1 MSSNHLKF
9 AIPVIA
15 ESVASFF
22 TAILRHGY
30 MPKSFR
36 DCVVIPI
43 PKSCNDLASSEN
55 YRPISLASCFSKV
68 LERIILDQY
77 SSFFFSHPLQFGF
90 KCGSST
96 SLCTGIV
103 KCVVSKYLQNG
114 SSVLGCFLDASK
126 AFDLVDHCKL
136 FSILNKRGLPSPII
150 RFLSSWYQKQEMKVQ
165 WGSSLSN
172 GFSVSNGV
180 RQGGVLSPYL
190 FAVYLDGLLEELSN
204 SGVGCYWGS
213 SFVGALA
220 YADDVVLLAP
230 CASALRC
237 RLSICS
243 SFASHH
249 GLVFNAKKHS

>member
-1 MSSNHLKF
+1 MCSLEVSS
-9 AIPVIA
+9 
-15 ESVASFF
+15 
-22 TAILRHGY
+22 
-30 MPKSFR
+30 
-36 DCVVIPI
+36 D
-43 PKSCNDLASSEN
+43 
-55 YRPISLASCFSKV
+55 
-68 LERIILDQY
+68 
-77 SSFFFSHPLQFGF
+77 
-90 KCGSST
+90 
-96 SLCTGIV
+96 
-103 KCVVSKYLQNG
+103 G

-126 AFDLVDHCKL
+126 AFDMVDHCKL

-237 RLSICS
+237 MLSICS

-249 GLVFNAKKHS
+249 GLVFNAKKTQLRTFKSNCILPTIRFENVTLKYMDEIKHLGHILNYILD